1 MKKNDIIEL
10 EITGY
15 SSDGNGIGRHNG
27 GVVFVPFSAKGDRL
41 LVKIIKVTTRY
52 LVGRIEEILTPS
64 PDRVSPACS
73 FAGKCGGCAF
83 MHITYEAEL
92 EAKKGFVS
100 DALKRLGGLDIEV
113 ETILGAEE
121 VSSYRNKAC
130 FPVSCENGEIK
141 CGFYAPR
148 SHRIVSDGNCDIQS
162 DVANRVRGLTV
173 DFMKKHGIKP
183 YDEKTQN
190 GLVRHVFV
198 RSGDTV
204 CVMLVLTEE
213 KLPFADEYITLLKEN
228 IENLQ
233 SVVINVNR
241 ASTNVITGD
250 KYITVFGDGYMTDT
264 LCGLKFN
271 ITAAS
276 FYQVNRR
283 QCERLYTAALDMA
296 DITEND
302 TVLDLYC
309 GIGTI
314 TLLEAKRAKKAIGV
328 EIVPQAI
335 DDAKKNAKINGI
347 SNAEFFC
354 GDAAQAA
361 RRLKDEGIKADV
373 VTVDPPRQG
382 LDADL
387 INTISDISPDR
398 LVYVSCNSATL
409 ARDLKLLKEKGYE
422 ARKAIAVDM
431 FPRTKH
437 CEVVCALQRQRG

>member
-52 LVGRIEEILTPS
+52 LVGRIEEILAPS

-130 FPVSCENGEIK
+130 YPVSCENGEIK

-213 KLPFADEYITLLKEN
+213 NLPFADEYVTLLKEN

-233 SVVINVNR
+233 SVVINVNS

-250 KYITVFGDGYMTDT
+250 KYITIFGDGYMTDT

-335 DDAKKNAKINGI
+335 EDAKKNAKINGI

-354 GDAAQAA
+354 GDATQAA
-361 RRLKDEGIKADV
+361 RRLKDGGIKADV

-422 ARKAIAVDM
+422 AKKAIAVDM

-437 CEVVCALQRQRG
+437 CEVVCALQRQKG

>member
-1 MKKNDIIEL
+1 MNKNDIIEL

-15 SSDGNGIGRHNG
+15 SSDGSGVGRHG
-27 GVVFVPFSAKGDRL
+27 GSVVFVPFSAKGDKL
-41 LVKIIKVTTRY
+41 LVKIIKVAPRY
-52 LVGRIEEILTPS
+52 LVGRIEEIISPS
-64 PDRVSPACS
+64 PDRITPVCS

-83 MHITYEAEL
+83 MHINYDAEL
-92 EAKKGFVS
+92 EAKKAFAT

-113 ETILGAEE
+113 ETILGSEDI
-121 VSSYRNKAC
+121 SSYRNKAC
-130 FPVSCENGEIK
+130 FPVSLDNGEIK

-148 SHRIVSDGNCDIQS
+148 SHRIASDGSCDIQS
-162 DVANRVRGLTV
+162 DVANKVRELTV
-173 DFMKKHGIKP
+173 SFMKAHLIMP
-183 YDEKTQN
+183 YDEKKLV
-190 GLVRHVFV
+190 GLVRHIFV

-213 KLPFADEYITLLKEN
+213 KLPFADEYVSLLKEN

-241 ASTNVITGD
+241 TSTNVITGD
-250 KYITVFGDGYMTDT
+250 KYITLYGDGYMTDT
-264 LCGLKFN
+264 LCGLNFR
-271 ITAAS
+271 IAAAS

-283 QCERLYTAALDMA
+283 QCERLYTLALDMA

-335 DDAKKNAKINGI
+335 EDAKKNAEINSI
-347 SNAEFFC
+347 DNAEFFC

-361 RRLKDEGIKADV
+361 RRLRDDGIQADV

-387 INTISDISPDR
+387 INTISEISPDR

-409 ARDLKLLKEKGYE
+409 ARDLALLAKKGFTLK
-422 ARKAIAVDM
+422 RVIAVDM

-437 CEVVCALQRQRG
+437 IECVALLGQ

>member
-1 MKKNDIIEL
+1 M
-10 EITGY
+10 
-15 SSDGNGIGRHNG
+15 H
-27 GVVFVPFSAKGDRL
+27 
-41 LVKIIKVTTRY
+41 
-52 LVGRIEEILTPS
+52 
-64 PDRVSPACS
+64 VSY
-73 FAGKCGGCAF
+73 G
-83 MHITYEAEL
+83 AEL
-92 EAKKGFVS
+92 EAKKAFVS
-100 DALKRLGGLDIEV
+100 DALKRLGGLDTEV
-113 ETILGAEE
+113 EAIIGSED

-130 FPVSCENGEIK
+130 FPVSLDNGEIK

-148 SHRIVSDGNCDIQS
+148 SHRIASDDSCAIQS
-162 DVANRVRGLTV
+162 DVANTVRELTIG
-173 DFMKKHGIKP
+173 FMKLHSIMP
-183 YDEKTQN
+183 YDEKTLC

-213 KLPFADEYITLLKEN
+213 KLPFADEYVTLLREN
-228 IENLQ
+228 IANLQ
-233 SVVINVNR
+233 SVVINVNA

-250 KYITVFGDGYMTDT
+250 KYVTLYGDGYMTDT
-264 LCGLKFN
+264 LCGLNFR
-271 ITAAS
+271 IAAAS

-283 QCERLYTAALDMA
+283 QCERLYTLALDMA

-335 DDAKKNAKINGI
+335 EDAKKNAKINGI
-347 SNAEFFC
+347 DNAEFFC
-354 GDAAQAA
+354 GDAASAA

-387 INTISDISPDR
+387 IDTISQISPDR
-398 LVYVSCNSATL
+398 LVYISCNCATL
-409 ARDLKLLKEKGYE
+409 ARDLKLLSEKGYV
-422 ARKAIAVDM
+422 ATKVTAVDM